1 MSGNDTIN
9 NTLYETV
16 MQDDTDVYLYPAIII
31 IGSFSNILTLIV
43 FIKGKQQNLSVSYYL
58 GVFSVTN
65 LLHLF
70 FNVGLHWLT
79 MVSTGKSIE
88 TSSDFICAIWS
99 FLYRIITFSGVW
111 ILLAVTV
118 DRYIAVC
125 HPHHAA
131 TICSVFMAKVA
142 IIVIYIGLI
151 VVSVHAMWTYHIL
164 DNNGTKPIKGDE
176 CNYEPDNHVEI
187 WIQYSATCYIYI
199 PSILLLFFDILLI
212 CGICI
217 NGRRST
223 VSRQECVATDFK
235 YTVLALSNLFLLLS
249 GPATIVN
256 IKDHLA
262 IVNNSEVMNVVRNVV
277 NQLILG
283 IPISPIFVCVI
294 FSRTFRQ
301 DMYYVF
307 SGNCKVKI
315 RNRGQELKAVSTGST
330 IQLEVENYVDNTL
343 V

>member
-1 MSGNDTIN
+1 MSGNDKIN
-9 NTLYETV
+9 YTLYETV
-16 MQDDTDVYLYPAIII
+16 MQDDTDVYLLPAIII
-31 IGSFSNILTLIV
+31 IGSLSNILTLIV
-43 FIKGKQQNLSVSYYL
+43 FKKGKQQNLSVSYYL

-65 LLHLF
+65 LVHLF
-70 FNVGLHWLT
+70 FNFGLHWLT
-79 MVSTGKSIE
+79 MVSTGRSIE
-88 TSSDFICAIWS
+88 TTSNLICPIWS
-99 FLYRIITFSGVW
+99 FLYRIITFSGIW
-111 ILLAVTV
+111 IVLAVTV

-125 HPHHAA
+125 HPHHAN
-131 TICSVFMAKVA
+131 TICSLFMAKVV

-151 VVSVHAMWTYHIL
+151 VISVHAMWTYHIIET
-164 DNNGTKPIKGDE
+164 NVTETIKDE
-176 CNYEPDNHVEI
+176 KCNYKPDNHVEI
-187 WIQYSATCYIYI
+187 WMWYSGTCYIYI
-199 PSILLLFFDILLI
+199 PSILLVFFDILLI

-223 VSRQECVATDFK
+223 VSRQESVATDLK
-235 YTVLALSNLFLLLS
+235 YTILALSNLYLLLS

-256 IKDHLA
+256 TNDHL
-262 IVNNSEVMNVVRNVV
+262 IVNNSEVVRHVVDRLV
-277 NQLILG
+277 LG

-307 SGNCKVKI
+307 SGNCQVKI

-330 IQLEVENYVDNTL
+330 IQLEVENCVDNTL